1 MHTKDTHIHL
11 IDQLF
16 YQARERAR
24 AELAV
29 RALENKGKEGDN
41 GRTRPGPL
49 KTSLPFFS
57 QWRESVADPEAC
69 ISAARSQPV
78 HVVCTLHE
86 FEGKKCLS
94 GVRSGVDHWSF
105 AQPRSLRPPD
115 TLICL
120 LFCLV
125 NQMWIWRIG
134 CQLGRRGQ
142 TLSWIST
149 GAWLSPEISS
159 LPITNLVLRPALRY
173 ELFSRRTKEGLVF
186 GEFGWRVLSVILRAW
201 QLCRA

>member
-1 MHTKDTHIHL
+1 VHGQNLQSEHWKTKERRGTTAEP
-11 IDQLF
+11 DQGLSKRHF
-16 YQARERAR
+16 
-24 AELAV
+24 LSFH
-29 RALENKGKEGDN
+29 N
-41 GRTRPGPL
+41 GE
-49 KTSLPFFS
+49 S
-57 QWRESVADPEAC
+57 QWPTQKPASQLLDHSLFMSCAHCTNLKVKSVC
-69 ISAARSQPV
+69 Q
-78 HVVCTLHE
+78 
-86 FEGKKCLS
+86 